1 MKKWLFNLFL
11 AGCVLVF
18 ASFGKYN
25 GFLQEADTTASS
37 KAAVHTALSFP
48 AEDEHVKAPVVS
60 MSSNIKVTL
69 DNYENENQDNKP
81 ETSKKDAVSGA
92 YFSKFYTAS
101 VSGYYCEHCKNSLR
115 SVRHLF
121 NFMSSR
127 RYITLGV
134 LRI

>member
-25 GFLQEADTTASS
+25 GFLQEADTTPS
-37 KAAVHTALSFP
+37 KAPAHAALSFP

-60 MSSNIKVTL
+60 MSSNVKITL
-69 DNYENENQDNKP
+69 DNYDNENQDDKP
-81 ETSKKDAVSGA
+81 ETSKKEGASGA
-92 YFSKFYTAS
+92 YFTKFYTSA
-101 VSGYYCEHCKNSLR
+101 VSAYYCEYCKNSLR
-115 SVRHLF
+115 SARQIF
-121 NFMSSR
+121 NFISSR